1 MFLYNLRI
9 TIRNFLR
16 NKRFS
21 AINIIG
27 FSLGLA
33 GTLLIL
39 LWIFNEVSY
48 DRFYE
53 NSDRIFLMVNNNID
67 DQGNNIEYV
76 ESPPPMADYLVNNF
90 PEIKKAAR
98 VEYFYN
104 GGLIQTDNDT
114 YKEKGAAVD
123 VSFLDIFNIPI
134 LKGNKNNILNNPGSI
149 IISESLAKKFFGNLN
164 PIGKNLKVKGYGD
177 QYKNVVI
184 EGVYQNFPDNSTI
197 KFDFIIPFS
206 LEEKLYSNHWNVAIY
221 ATFVLLNKNVD
232 YKQLNNKVSSIYK
245 EVVNDNHYT
254 SYLYPFKKLHLYSSL
269 KIFNN
274 ANQGNIK
281 FIYIMSF
288 IASLIL
294 FIACMNYMNLATAR
308 SIKKRREFI

>member
-33 GTLLIL
+33 GTILIL

-164 PIGKNLKVKGYGD
+164 PIGKNL
-177 QYKNVVI
+177 
-184 EGVYQNFPDNSTI
+184 
-197 KFDFIIPFS
+197 
-206 LEEKLYSNHWNVAIY
+206 
-221 ATFVLLNKNVD
+221 
-232 YKQLNNKVSSIYK
+232 
-245 EVVNDNHYT
+245 
-254 SYLYPFKKLHLYSSL
+254 
-269 KIFNN
+269 
-274 ANQGNIK
+274 
-281 FIYIMSF
+281 
-288 IASLIL
+288 
-294 FIACMNYMNLATAR
+294 
-308 SIKKRREFI
+308 